1 MTTRREQRAIEAR
14 LLRMAHHREARKA
27 RTFNR
32 PCPTCYAEIGEP
44 CITRNGGRT
53 AQHITRR
60 EA

>member
-1 MTTRREQRAIEAR
+1 MF
-14 LLRMAHHREARKA
+14 LRMARHREASKA
-27 RTFNR
+27 HTFNR

>member
-14 LLRMAHHREARKA
+14 LLRMARHREARKA
-27 RTFNR
+27 HTFNR